1 MDVKVVVVICRDACK
16 SSLGGDPH
24 GPRAHVALSGAGA
37 SKADKSRKVSDVC
50 GTKRW

>member
-1 MDVKVVVVICRDACK
+1 MICHDASK

-37 SKADKSRKVSDVC
+37 SKADKGRKVSNVC
-50 GTKRW
+50 RA